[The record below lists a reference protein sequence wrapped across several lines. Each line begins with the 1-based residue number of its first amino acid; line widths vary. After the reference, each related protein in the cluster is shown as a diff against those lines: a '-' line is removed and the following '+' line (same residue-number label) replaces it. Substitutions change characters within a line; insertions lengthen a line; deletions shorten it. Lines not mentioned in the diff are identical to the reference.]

1 MNDSF
6 LEILKP
12 FEEIFYIPDSP
23 DLEAAISLVFK
34 DKMTKKVLLESEI
47 YLNKSEEFLK
57 FDNVFYC
64 ERTFSEKQRK
74 FTFKSLDFEE
84 EKAQEE
90 ELSQTFELKLDNVGI
105 SFIFNTGGI
114 AKSPYELCYFLI
126 KDAEFYLMED
136 RVSRLI
142 QLKFEDLHLEH
153 NSPSKVNFPLVFLRS
168 KEKEVPIL
176 NIYIEEKKT
185 LEKKLLYLNCFKMQ
199 IDDISV
205 NIEMPFI
212 QITAEFIKE
221 IKNLFKKYKENPE
234 NTTEDQSFPF
244 NLLNKNNVSY
254 WQTVPFTAPKN
265 NLYIKDFILNPL
277 LLKVSYKTVPQA
289 QVISLKSFFKSLQ
302 NIENANFPLAGL
314 HLPDYFDNKT
324 ALLDKI
330 LYKYKEELTLNSFK
344 LLGSVEILGNP
355 IGLFNHISTGFSDL
369 FEKPLEGMNKG
380 PLDAGKGLITGVS
393 SLVRNTLTGTFNSL
407 DKISSSFGS
416 GLAALSFNQDYMKKK
431 QLRSETE
438 AENVVEGLGQAG
450 NSLYK
455 GLENGITGI
464 FLNPLE
470 GAKEEGISGLIKGT
484 FFGITGFFIKPISAI
499 FDATSKTAIGLKNT
513 VNIEE
518 NVKKTLR
525 YKRPFYGVEKFY
537 KEYWREDGEIVEFME
552 KFKKGKY
559 AKLSFFDFVRV
570 PQEGEKGEKILVIMI
585 EMILLL
591 SVKKKR
597 KDWEIQTKNIRKIE
611 TLKDGLL
618 IMLKEK
624 IKKIEV
630 FKKSFLRLF

>member
-1 MNDSF
+1 
-6 LEILKP
+6 
-12 FEEIFYIPDSP
+12 
-23 DLEAAISLVFK
+23 
-34 DKMTKKVLLESEI
+34 
-47 YLNKSEEFLK
+47 
-57 FDNVFYC
+57 
-64 ERTFSEKQRK
+64 
-74 FTFKSLDFEE
+74 
-84 EKAQEE
+84 
-90 ELSQTFELKLDNVGI
+90 
-105 SFIFNTGGI
+105 
-114 AKSPYELCYFLI
+114 
-126 KDAEFYLMED
+126 
-136 RVSRLI
+136 
-142 QLKFEDLHLEH
+142 
-153 NSPSKVNFPLVFLRS
+153 
-168 KEKEVPIL
+168 
-176 NIYIEEKKT
+176 
-185 LEKKLLYLNCFKMQ
+185 
-199 IDDISV
+199 
-205 NIEMPFI
+205 
-212 QITAEFIKE
+212 
-221 IKNLFKKYKENPE
+221 
-234 NTTEDQSFPF
+234 
-244 NLLNKNNVSY
+244 
-254 WQTVPFTAPKN
+254 
-265 NLYIKDFILNPL
+265 
-277 LLKVSYKTVPQA
+277 
-289 QVISLKSFFKSLQ
+289 
-302 NIENANFPLAGL
+302 
-314 HLPDYFDNKT
+314 
-324 ALLDKI
+324 
-330 LYKYKEELTLNSFK
+330 
-344 LLGSVEILGNP
+344 
-355 IGLFNHISTGFSDL
+355 
-369 FEKPLEGMNKG
+369 
-380 PLDAGKGLITGVS
+380 
-393 SLVRNTLTGTFNSL
+393 VRNTLTGTFNSL